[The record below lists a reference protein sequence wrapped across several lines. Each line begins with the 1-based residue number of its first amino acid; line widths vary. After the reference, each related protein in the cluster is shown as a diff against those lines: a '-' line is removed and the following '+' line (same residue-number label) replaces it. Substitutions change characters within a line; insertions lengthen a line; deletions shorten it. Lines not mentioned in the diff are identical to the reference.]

1 MVKDNTDKTGHI
13 VVAICG
19 YARSGK
25 DTLADAIFDM
35 SEASHPEYCVLVTKF
50 ADALKQAV
58 QESLEDLP
66 GVEVDAFTE
75 DTDEKAKIRP
85 LLVAYGEFARAK
97 NKNVWVDQVI
107 ENVTD
112 WVEEAPTGLSLTLIP
127 DMRYANEYDKLEAV
141 CKKKGWTF
149 VPVFIYREGTMAVNA
164 EEHRSIKEML
174 DSDRFSRGHATTLV
188 FEDGDTNGILAYA
201 ARFADGLDIYLRT

>member
-1 MVKDNTDKTGHI
+1 MVQDNTDKTGHI
-13 VVAICG
+13 VVAVAG

-50 ADALKQAV
+50 ADALKQSV
-58 QESLEDLP
+58 QDALEELP

-75 DTDEKAKIRP
+75 DTTEKAKIRP
-85 LLVAYGEFARAK
+85 LLVAYGEYARSR
-97 NKNVWVDQVI
+97 NPDVWVDQVI
-107 ENVTD
+107 ENITD
-112 WVEEAPTGLSLTLIP
+112 WTEEAPTRLSLTMIP

-174 DSDRFSRGHATTLV
+174 DSDRFARGHATTLV
-188 FEDGDTNGILAYA
+188 FQDGDTNGILAYA
-201 ARFADGLDIYLRT
+201 ARFADSLDVFLRT

>member
-1 MVKDNTDKTGHI
+1 MVQDNTDKTGHI

-58 QESLEDLP
+58 QESLEELP

-107 ENVTD
+107 ENITD

-149 VPVFIYREGTMAVNA
+149 VPVFICRKGTMAVNA

-174 DSDRFSRGHATTLV
+174 DSDRFARGHATTLV
-188 FEDGDTNGILAYA
+188 FEDGDTNGIMAYA